1 MYTFTFQ
8 YTFLYTIFTRELNKG
23 KGFLNSTVGNSLT
36 TAMTSWT
43 EYKYFP
49 SVRVRI
55 LKLVIIK
62 GKKNTES

>member
-8 YTFLYTIFTRELNKG
+8 YTFLYTTFIRELDKG

-36 TAMTSWT
+36 TAKKSWM

-55 LKLVIIK
+55 LNLLIITI
-62 GKKNTES
+62 NTEF